1 MSAPLLS
8 ISRPHER
15 KTPLDRVRSRL
26 SSRSLSW
33 RERLALGALCL
44 CTLVLLITLQYGRV
58 FTGDEIG
65 TLRFLKESPSF
76 ILTHFTTHLTMNYF
90 ILFEKGVASLCGA

>member
-1 MSAPLLS
+1 MSTSLLS
-8 ISRPHER
+8 ISRPHEK

-26 SSRSLSW
+26 SSRNLSW
-33 RERLALGALCL
+33 RERVALGALCL
-44 CTLVLLITLQYGRV
+44 CTLVLLTALQYDRV

-65 TLRFLKESPSF
+65 TLRYLKEKPCF

-90 ILFEKGVASLCGA
+90 ILF